1 MIKKN
6 VEIDRNL
13 KKALQI
19 RKELNHDNI
28 TRFIGACVET
38 PHVYI
43 LTNYCARGSLKVIL
57 KSYLS
62 SCKLTYYELQV
73 SQFILWSVVHQ
84 LVVNFSH
91 LVQNCNQIE
100 LKHEASWIFWKSN
113 CFPFVPKVTAMVS
126 IFSYQTAFSQNHMS
140 RDLRFPTMW
149 YFAF

>member
-1 MIKKN
+1 MAVKHVIKKN

-57 KSYLS
+57 LSYYLYISSSMAITRSVSLLYGMLFSFLLAFHILS
-62 SCKLTYYELQV
+62 RTVIKLSENMRHQGYIHNWKTNRFFFV
-73 SQFILWSVVHQ
+73 SKMAAMETILRVIQ
-84 LVVNFSH
+84 LH
-91 LVQNCNQIE
+91 
-100 LKHEASWIFWKSN
+100 
-113 CFPFVPKVTAMVS
+113 
-126 IFSYQTAFSQNHMS
+126 
-140 RDLRFPTMW
+140 PT
-149 YFAF
+149 